1 MNELRTP
8 SAPSQ
13 VEPRQPGFLRA
24 SEVNTSRSMTLY
36 ALGAL
41 LGLGIAGYGLFTAAG
56 TSTHSVPP
64 EDVALVNQ
72 RPILRSDFI
81 AQLES
86 ETGLKFDESS
96 QADRVKVLDEMVR
109 EELLVQRALELDFAE
124 TDQATRNALVTTISQ
139 QATVEVT
146 TSQPSEAQLRDF
158 YERHKDRYASEGTMQ
173 VRNWQL
179 PLDPAIPRDEQLKS
193 AREAAQALRAGE
205 PVEGV
210 MRRFGLRE
218 EERHDE
224 DYYFAVK
231 YRLGDM
237 LFAAVEE
244 LPGGAVSAPIA
255 DKTAIHIV
263 QVVKNSRPVPLG
275 YEASRPRVFTDFKE
289 AAQMRLLEATMA
301 FLRGRA
307 SILIAK
313 DYAGIYKP

>member
-1 MNELRTP
+1 
-8 SAPSQ
+8 
-13 VEPRQPGFLRA
+13 
-24 SEVNTSRSMTLY
+24 MTLY

-64 EDVALVNQ
+64 EDVAVVNQ

-96 QADRVKVLDEMVR
+96 QADRVKVLGEMVR

-146 TSQPSEAQLRDF
+146 TSQPSEAQLREF
-158 YERHKDRYASEGTMQ
+158 YQRHKDRYASEGTMQ
-173 VRNWQL
+173 VRNWRL
-179 PLDPAIPRDEQLKS
+179 PLDPAKPRDDQLKR
-193 AREAAQALRAGE
+193 AGEAAQALRAGE
-205 PVEGV
+205 PIEVV
-210 MRRFGLRE
+210 MRRFGLNE
-218 EERHDE
+218 GERHDE

-231 YRLGDM
+231 YRLGDL
-237 LFAAVEE
+237 LFAAVEA
-244 LPGGAVSAPIA
+244 LPSGGVSEPIE
-255 DKTAIHIV
+255 DKATIQIV
-263 QVVKNSRPVPLG
+263 QVIKNTRPVPLG
-275 YEASRPRVFTDFKE
+275 FEASRPRVFSDFKDE
-289 AAQMRLLEATMA
+289 AQSRLLEATMA
-301 FLRGRA
+301 FLRSRA
-307 SILIAK
+307 TILIAD

>member
-1 MNELRTP
+1 MTEMNTTA
-8 SAPSQ
+8 APSQ
-13 VEPRQPGFLRA
+13 HEPRQPGFLRA
-24 SEVNTSRSMTLY
+24 SEVNTARSMTLY

-56 TSTHSVPP
+56 TATHAVPP
-64 EDVALVNQ
+64 EDIALVNQ

-96 QADRVKVLDEMVR
+96 QADRVKILDEMVR

-124 TDQATRNALVTTISQ
+124 TDQATRTALVTTISQ

-146 TSQPSEAQLRDF
+146 TSQPSESQLREF
-158 YERHKDRYASEGTMQ
+158 YQRHKDRYASEGTMQ
-173 VRNWQL
+173 VRTWRL
-179 PLDPAIPRDEQLKS
+179 PLISAKPRADQLKL
-193 AREAAQALRAGE
+193 AGEAAQALRAAE
-205 PVEGV
+205 PVEEV
-210 MRRFGLRE
+210 MRRFGLSE
-218 EERHDE
+218 EQRHDE

-231 YRLGDM
+231 YRLGDV

-244 LPGGAVSAPIA
+244 LPSGTVSEPIA
-255 DKTAIHIV
+255 DMAAIQIV
-263 QVVKNSRPVPLG
+263 QVVKNTRPVPLG

-289 AAQMRLLEATMA
+289 AAQMRLLEASMT

-307 SILIAK
+307 TILIAK